1 MKKFKI
7 NFESNLLL
15 DFLIAVFLSHI
26 YYKITFIETIE
37 KEFSLISQIR
47 ASNVTSTSFFVES
60 PTNTIIAL
68 LFGIND
74 IDIFKIVVYIITVF
88 SLTLIVFNIQFL
100 ERYST
105 LFLFGGWLTTVSWFI
120 GYVDAVSVLLIVLI
134 SKFTLENENS
144 YYKLSLLF
152 LALSVNHNAI
162 AFAIFLIILFLTKN
176 KYKFSIY
183 SFIGI
188 LIGNLIVR
196 FYLDY
201 IGFSGRG
208 RLRFVFNQNV
218 LQDSISFLSENLLIV
233 LWSGFLGVSVMFFWI
248 SNFIKWMEVRSIF
261 ISMLICLFFTSLG
274 LDTSRVF
281 SILLVPVLIYLLN
294 LINKEK
300 LIDVK
305 TNIAYSLSVLSHFII
320 GIFYVY
326 GNVYTSSPMNNKET
340 FYNFIVR
347 IVNSLMSNIWN

>member
-26 YYKITFIETIE
+26 YYKISFIETIE

-68 LFGIND
+68 FFGIND

-105 LFLFGGWLTTVSWFI
+105 LFFGGWLTTVSWFI

-144 YYKLSLLF
+144 FYKLSLLF

-162 AFAIFLIILFLTKN
+162 AFAIFL
-176 KYKFSIY
+176 
-183 SFIGI
+183 
-188 LIGNLIVR
+188 
-196 FYLDY
+196 
-201 IGFSGRG
+201 
-208 RLRFVFNQNV
+208 
-218 LQDSISFLSENLLIV
+218 
-233 LWSGFLGVSVMFFWI
+233 
-248 SNFIKWMEVRSIF
+248 
-261 ISMLICLFFTSLG
+261 LFF
-274 LDTSRVF
+274 F
-281 SILLVPVLIYLLN
+281 
-294 LINKEK
+294 
-300 LIDVK
+300 
-305 TNIAYSLSVLSHFII
+305 
-320 GIFYVY
+320 
-326 GNVYTSSPMNNKET
+326 
-340 FYNFIVR
+340 
-347 IVNSLMSNIWN
+347 

>member
-68 LFGIND
+68 FFGIND

-162 AFAIFLIILFLTKN
+162 AFAIFLIILFNKN

-196 FYLDY
+196 LLRLYRIF
-201 IGFSGRG
+201 RKR